1 MIVYDVYATSI
12 LVFIFAPFLLMCI
25 SMHLNIV
32 YIVKVSRRIQFSLV
46 VDMTLYLYCIIFTF
60 DDVPSKQGKDYEK
73 ILWYVYIIWMWIEWC
88 RKYQPAEPEY
98 EAWWRVSEANESQ
111 TSYYVKQADIFQYQS
126 WNYSHSEDMLIIL
139 KSNINT
145 DIYIWI
151 FARFPKT

>member
-12 LVFIFAPFLLMCI
+12 FYYLVCFYVNSNDFSSGFIFAPFLLMCI
-25 SMHLNIV
+25 NMHLNIV

-46 VDMTLYLYCIIFTF
+46 VDMTLYLYFIIFTF

-73 ILWYVYIIWMWIEWC
+73 ILWYVYIIWMWFEWC

-98 EAWWRVSEANESQ
+98 EVWWRVSEANESQ

-126 WNYSHSEDMLIIL
+126 
-139 KSNINT
+139 
-145 DIYIWI
+145 
-151 FARFPKT
+151 